1 MKSAYVTAKDYKM
14 YIIIIISSFLLYW
27 MLQEVMERVFGLNP
41 LIKKSSEINATTN
54 EPAEQM
60 TKYVMNKR
68 MSKTLDLYG
77 NYRIVPRGSIQYVKG
92 ILCLFTF
99 VWLTILFAKNNG
111 KFFIDH
117 FIHLSVQSAN
127 NKMYLVAVSLY
138 IGWYMFEIISN
149 RYGKLYWSV
158 VSHHVMSIF
167 ALTVVLLGYY
177 NPFAPWY
184 GYSGV
189 ALFFVFPLA
198 KGFRDTKSNKYP
210 NCTRFMFKFLFYYFI
225 MACLINFGGQIYL
238 LVNGIITD
246 KIDLFIT
253 IIMIIV
259 ELVWAYDD
267 YCLIKALKTFST
279 MQYELVDELVGDAKN
294 SNQNMKFKSPT
305 QIEIEIQIT
314 NKNTCQNY

>member
-117 FIHLSVQSAN
+117 FIHLSVQSVN
-127 NKMYLVAVSLY
+127 NKMYLSLTSVY
-138 IGWYMFEIISN
+138 IGFYMWELISD
-149 RYGKLYWSV
+149 RYGKLHWSV
-158 VSHHVMSIF
+158 LAHHVMSIF
-167 ALTVVLLGYY
+167 SLTFVLLGYY
-177 NPFAPWY
+177 NPFATWY
-184 GYSGV
+184 GYTGV
-189 ALFFVFPLA
+189 TLCFPIGFGM
-198 KGFRDTKSNKYP
+198 GFRNTKSNKYP
-210 NCTRFMFKFLFYYFI
+210 NFTRFMFKF
-225 MACLINFGGQIYL
+225 
-238 LVNGIITD
+238 
-246 KIDLFIT
+246 
-253 IIMIIV
+253 
-259 ELVWAYDD
+259 
-267 YCLIKALKTFST
+267 
-279 MQYELVDELVGDAKN
+279 
-294 SNQNMKFKSPT
+294 
-305 QIEIEIQIT
+305 
-314 NKNTCQNY
+314 